1 MKNIVIGIDISSKTL
16 DVCIQKE
23 NRIDYLVIEN
33 KVKVIKSFFNK
44 YKKDQVIVA
53 MENTGRYNW
62 NLYEVLENFNF
73 KVYVISP
80 LHLKKSLGLTRGK
93 NDKID
98 ALRICNF
105 IVKNQEETIQ
115 WQPTPLPIRK
125 LKILITERSSKIKIK
140 KRLLTQQHDYK
151 LIKTI
156 GLDKELTKLNKQL
169 IKKLEDQIDFLEKK
183 IEETIKADAELD
195 NQSKL
200 IQSVPGA
207 GKVLTW
213 MILAKTEGFRSIK
226 DPRKLACYAGV
237 VPFDYQS
244 GSSLKYRP
252 RVSIFAD
259 KQIKTILHLAAMSA
273 IRLDNDLRI
282 YYLRKVKEGKNK
294 MSVLNAVR
302 NKIIHRIFAVVKNQ
316 TLYEY
321 RLVLS

>member
-1 MKNIVIGIDISSKTL
+1 MRFWRTFAFKT
-16 DVCIQKE
+16 
-23 NRIDYLVIEN
+23 
-33 KVKVIKSFFNK
+33 
-44 YKKDQVIVA
+44 
-53 MENTGRYNW
+53 W
-62 NLYEVLENFNF
+62 ND
-73 KVYVISP
+73 
-80 LHLKKSLGLTRGK
+80 T
-93 NDKID
+93 ID

-105 IVKNQEETIQ
+105 IIKNQEETIQ

-125 LKILITERSSKIKIK
+125 LKTLITERSSRIKMK
-140 KRLLTQQHDYK
+140 KRLLAQQHDYK

-156 GLDKELTKLNKQL
+156 GLDKELTRLNKQL
-169 IKKLEDQIDFLEKK
+169 IKKLEDQIRLIEKK
-183 IEETIKADAELD
+183 IEEIIKVDTELN

-200 IQSVPGA
+200 IKSVPGA

-244 GSSLKYRP
+244 GSSLKYKP

-259 KQIKTILHLAAMSA
+259 KQIKTILHMAAMSA

-282 YYLRKVKEGKNK
+282 YYLRKVEEGKNK

-302 NKIIHRIFAVVKNQ
+302 NKIIHRIFAVIKNQ
-316 TLYEY
+316 TIYKNS
-321 RLVLS
+321 LVLS